1 MGVSRSS
8 YARGAGMLCR
18 NPLLREYFT
27 ETTGRQVGDAEAA
40 AQELRLACGVE
51 SRRELDQD
59 IEAGRRYLA
68 LVERFNDWLGTRR
81 A

>member
-1 MGVSRSS
+1 MSRSS

-27 ETTGRQVGDAEAA
+27 ETTGRQVADAEAA
-40 AQELRLACGVE
+40 AKELRLVCGVE
-51 SRRELDQD
+51 SRRELDSNL
-59 IEAGRRYLA
+59 EAGRRYLD
-68 LVERFNDWLGTRR
+68 LVERFNDWLGVRR